1 VPIDTIGGVLRR
13 IDAVCLVDS
22 TAGSFSVTL
31 HCPEPKTYCIRSLAM
46 NGVLRYGKS
55 IVTSLTIALLA
66 LACRYGEAWLF
77 PSVEDPDPTT
87 GIVLVDK
94 YAQTSRSHSPM
105 RSLTS
110 NGESNW
116 KIAVVTNR
124 APAAA
129 SSQDNTGTRNTQ
141 FPRTLVQQAQDAV
154 FATPKTTFGFTSV
167 TLPTVRNRGECPVD
181 GDRGNPVTIDTPQY
195 GSDEQ
200 FFEALSACTDNA
212 EAKDVFVFVHG
223 FNVTTEQ
230 ALARAAQ
237 VAEDMPFH
245 GVVVAFSWGSLGRGE
260 AYLID
265 ELRAEHFFW
274 NLAELLANLRSRLSD
289 DVRLHVLAHS
299 MGNRVTLRALN
310 ALTGTIGP
318 TGLPVDPSVT
328 AELSQITAGQ
338 LTDQQQDT
346 SAGASKS
353 LTHGFRISGLHGME
367 EIKTR
372 FPRWGTWTE
381 QRLSTPAL
389 ANLILAAPDV
399 DTNEFDVLAGNIRH
413 VAGKITLYASD
424 TDFALEAS
432 KKVHGGAFRAGDSR
446 ATVSVAGLNTVRV
459 SGVSADDPLGHSY
472 YGSNPTVLTQ
482 LSRPWT
488 SDPAVVVFGENGRRD
503 FQLTNEARR

>member
-1 VPIDTIGGVLRR
+1 MDGL
-13 IDAVCLVDS
+13 
-22 TAGSFSVTL
+22 F
-31 HCPEPKTYCIRSLAM
+31 
-46 NGVLRYGKS
+46 RYGKS

-66 LACRYGEAWLF
+66 LAGRYGQAWLF
-77 PSVEDPDPTT
+77 PSVEDPEPTT
-87 GIVLVDK
+87 GVVLVDK

-110 NGESNW
+110 DGKSNW

-124 APAAA
+124 TPTGE
-129 SSQDNTGTRNTQ
+129 SSHDRTRIRNTQ

-154 FATPKTTFGFTSV
+154 FATPETTFGFTRV
-167 TLPTVRNRGECPVD
+167 TLPAVRNRGECPVD
-181 GDRGNPVTIDTPQY
+181 ADGGNQVTVDTPQY

-200 FFEALSACTDNA
+200 FYEALSACTDNA

-245 GVVVAFSWGSLGRGE
+245 GVVVAFSWGSPGRGE

-265 ELRAEHFFW
+265 EVRAERFFW
-274 NLAELLANLRSRLSD
+274 NLAELLVNLRSRLSD

-310 ALTGTIGP
+310 ALAGTIGP
-318 TGLPVDPSVT
+318 TGLPVDPSDA
-328 AELSQITAGQ
+328 AELSQMTSSHLIN
-338 LTDQQQDT
+338 QQQET
-346 SAGASKS
+346 SAGQAKS
-353 LTHGFRISGLHGME
+353 LPHGFRMSGIHGIE
-367 EIKTR
+367 VIKSR

-381 QRLSTPAL
+381 KRLSTPAL

-399 DTNEFDVLAGNIRH
+399 DTQEFDVLAGNIRH
-413 VAGKITLYASD
+413 VAGNMTLYASD

-432 KKVHGGAFRAGDSR
+432 MKVHGGEFRAGDSR
-446 ATVSVAGLNTVRV
+446 ATVSVVGLQTIRV
-459 SGVSADDPLGHSY
+459 SGVSTADPLGHSY

-482 LSRPWT
+482 LARLLRP
-488 SDPAVVVFGENGRRD
+488 PV
-503 FQLTNEARR
+503 QLTNPLGATDRAGRLFPIQHGKDR